1 MALSI
6 GSTTSFNFSKKQ
18 KLLDFKRTKQIKL
31 DKYTFIYNKSDKVY
45 WL

>member
-6 GSTTSFNFSKKQ
+6 GSTTSFNFSNRQ
-18 KLLDFKRTKQIKL
+18 KLLDFKRTKL
-31 DKYTFIYNKSDKVY
+31 DKHTFIYNKSDKVY